1 MEIKTA
7 ITSIQKYFTSYS
19 VDSLWGYK
27 KVSLVRADDS
37 KIPTGYELVIDAT
50 ESVNVSITKSVQS
63 HSSESKKVYMDGTK
77 INPVKMTITGHID
90 TGKLQELQKL
100 AKDEVWMYVSMT
112 KDMGGSILSMSKNRQ
127 GQIGRIIGT
136 AESLTQCDIDG
147 DSGIQM
153 YADSKLYFINELS
166 IDEQG
171 FVNTV
176 LVTINLTEVVL
187 FEYDVDY
194 KYGVRQATDSGK
206 AQQGVVEQ
214 VKSEKP
220 VEPLKTRIKAP
231 TSRGDL

>member
-1 MEIKTA
+1 MDIKTA
-7 ITSIQKYFTSYS
+7 ITSVQKYFTSYS

-37 KIPTGYELVIDAT
+37 KIPTGYELIIDAT

-63 HSSESKKVYMDGTK
+63 HASESKKVYMDGTR

-90 TGKLQELQKL
+90 TNKLQELQNM
-100 AKDEVWMYVSMT
+100 AKDNVWMYVSMT

-127 GQIGRIIGT
+127 GQIGRVADT
-136 AESLTQCDIDG
+136 VESLVSSLTQCDIDG

-166 IDEQG
+166 IDEEG
-171 FVNTV
+171 YINTV
-176 LVTINLTEVVL
+176 KVTINLTEVVL

-194 KYGVRQATDSGK
+194 KYGVRQATNEKS
-206 AQQGVVEQ
+206 QQAVVSE
-214 VKSEKP
+214 VKSEPP
-220 VEPLKTRIKAP
+220 VQPLATRTPVPGA
-231 TSRGDL
+231 R